1 MYNHKL
7 IHFLA
12 KYIYSEDYYIF
23 NNIKPK
29 SIKYYSDIIQTG
41 GTKKINLEYNGEK
54 HVFRMIDNELYVLYS
69 SEKEDCITINI
80 DIENKTANVNNI
92 SADTIGLC
100 FKRVTTKKGTELLK
114 LAIKF
119 AKKLA
124 QEKIYDINKI
134 ILTDNSHLYCNELK
148 TSIKFSDLRMII
160 SGDTFYGKHGFV
172 PSNNNDI
179 ITYNK
184 NKKVLSKLLIKDIK
198 FDKYLKQFIQDG
210 VNSVN
215 NIRKFIDENMN
226 MKISEFFDNLSN
238 NENFQTNCMLVDFL
252 IKKIYRHYNLESL
265 YSMKYEMHI

>member
-1 MYNHKL
+1 MYDHKL

-100 FKRVTTKKGTELLK
+100 FKRVTTKKGGIANRICCANSIKQSNIFFENFNFQRKGTELLK

-124 QEKIYDINKI
+124 QEKIYDINK
-134 ILTDNSHLYCNELK
+134 NSIAAY
-148 TSIKFSDLRMII
+148 
-160 SGDTFYGKHGFV
+160 
-172 PSNNNDI
+172 
-179 ITYNK
+179 
-184 NKKVLSKLLIKDIK
+184 
-198 FDKYLKQFIQDG
+198 
-210 VNSVN
+210 
-215 NIRKFIDENMN
+215 
-226 MKISEFFDNLSN
+226 
-238 NENFQTNCMLVDFL
+238 
-252 IKKIYRHYNLESL
+252 
-265 YSMKYEMHI
+265 